1 MNRQT
6 VWVVCSAV
14 VTVSILLKDNS
25 APAAVLIGLYIIIG
39 IPLFLHWLVEPKEA
53 KTNEQ

>member
-14 VTVSILLKDNS
+14 VTVAILLKDS
-25 APAAVLIGLYIIIG
+25 SVPAAGLIGFYIIIG
-39 IPLFLHWLVEPKEA
+39 VPLFLHWLTEKREVKP
-53 KTNEQ
+53 